1 MKYLYLLLFPLLSFS
16 QGELRLPKSSDSD
29 FTWKVSDGSYA
40 TVTFNNLLEN
50 PTELNDEI
58 LSKVV
63 KNIMEQSSFT
73 LFINSKPHKN
83 RNSFKP
89 TKLNILKT
97 DTGFSAVSY
106 YTGKNV
112 DGTEFESTTYS
123 TFVNEGDGSVKKIM
137 TK

>member
-16 QGELRLPKSSDSD
+16 QGELRFQNLQIL
-29 FTWKVSDGSYA
+29 TLLEVSDGSYA

-73 LFINSKPHKN
+73 L
-83 RNSFKP
+83 
-89 TKLNILKT
+89 
-97 DTGFSAVSY
+97 Y
-106 YTGKNV
+106 
-112 DGTEFESTTYS
+112 
-123 TFVNEGDGSVKKIM
+123 
-137 TK
+137 